1 MNKNK
6 QYKTFVGADLHKQ
19 FTYFVAQDKMGR
31 EISRMKIPNDGKV
44 FKAFFETLEQP
55 LIVAV
60 ESTSNWAWFAG
71 EVKARGADVIVGHAA
86 ETRAKSGT
94 RDKTDYKDARFLSYL
109 LRGGLIEKQC
119 WQAPENVIQIRE
131 RLRAMQFLTKQK
143 TANKNRIHSILI
155 RNNIKMPCKDI
166 FCQKGRRILRS
177 LNLPEQYKVGIERE
191 LVLIEIIEDM
201 LEADME
207 FCRQLAREDELARLL
222 TGIPGVGL
230 QLACMIRYEIGD
242 IERFDRPEALVSYAG
257 LVPGRKQSADT
268 DIRTGIT
275 KEGAFWLRWALVQA
289 AQTANRTRGKLNVFY
304 WRQMRKGK
312 NHNKAIVATAR
323 EILVIVFHIMRNRQ
337 GYYEPLALSKRYA
350 R

>member
-1 MNKNK
+1 MKKNH
-6 QYKTFVGADLHKQ
+6 KTFVGADLHKN
-19 FTYFVAQDKMGR
+19 FTYFVAQDKTGR
-31 EISRMKIPNDGKV
+31 EISQMKIPNDGNA
-44 FKAFFETLEQP
+44 FRAFFETLPHP

-71 EVKARGADVIVGHAA
+71 EVKACGADVIVGHAG

-94 RDKTDYKDARFLSYL
+94 RDKTDYKDARFLCYL
-109 LRGGLIEKQC
+109 VRGGLIEKQC
-119 WQAPENVIQIRE
+119 WQAPEEVIQIRE
-131 RLRAMQFLTKQK
+131 RLRAMQFFTKQK

-155 RNNIKMPCKDI
+155 RRNIRIPCKDI
-166 FCQKGRRILRS
+166 FCQKGRRFLRS
-177 LNLPEQYKVGIERE
+177 LDLPEQYKVSVERE
-191 LVLIEIIEDM
+191 LGLIEIIEDM
-201 LEADME
+201 LKADME
-207 FCRQLAREDELARLL
+207 FCRRLALEDELVFLL

-289 AQTANRTRGKLNVFY
+289 AQTVDRTKGKLSVFY

-323 EILVIVFHIMRNRQ
+323 EMLVIVFHIMSNRQ